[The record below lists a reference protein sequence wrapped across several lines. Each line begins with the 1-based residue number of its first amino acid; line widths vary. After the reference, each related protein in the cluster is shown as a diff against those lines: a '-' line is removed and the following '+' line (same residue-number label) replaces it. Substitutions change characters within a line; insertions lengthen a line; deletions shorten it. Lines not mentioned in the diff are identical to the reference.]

1 MSDRDRLIVCFV
13 LSLVCIVGAIV
24 SSLVVR
30 RAMYAKHGESLFKGK
45 SMLSPFH
52 LFLVGFFVGVCCLFY
67 PMYHQ
72 DWDANGNGFLQA
84 LSALLISLRNGAQVF
99 IMEGDASAVKAFIFT
114 VLGNGNPFATL
125 YYVYTLLIF
134 IVAPIFTA
142 TFVLSFFKNASAS
155 LSYRLT
161 HAKTVYYISKL
172 TEKSIALAKNIA
184 KENKRGSMI
193 IFFDV
198 YEKEDDEG
206 MGALIEQ
213 AKRVGAICFSK
224 DITEIGLKRNSL
236 RLKRKFYFI
245 SENENDNVKQ
255 ALTLIKICRTDERLN
270 KIDNEFYVFATTE
283 SSEKLLDTALNGN
296 LKVRRIN
303 ENKNLMLNVLASGC
317 LFQNAVEEDGVKKIN
332 LLIVGLGQYG
342 IELLKAA
349 CWSCQ
354 MIGYYL
360 TVHVI
365 DKEENGEDI
374 VRAMAPELLACKD
387 CKEAGEVKYSIQ
399 FYPKV
404 DVCDAT
410 FVDTLEKIGRV
421 TVAFTTLGEDELNME
436 TAMKLSAVF
445 KREALLKNWTTP
457 TIYAV
462 VYNVIKSDTV
472 TQNGLLSI
480 KGDSYGV
487 KLIGSL
493 SRRFSLSVIEQL
505 EMEEAAIECHTK
517 WSDTEAAKEADIQSF
532 EKYEYYRN
540 SSRAEAVY
548 AMIRRNLG
556 IDVDQNGVTLEKIS
570 EYEHMR
576 WNAYMRSEG
585 YVYGEAKDYVAK
597 THPDL
602 KSYWEL
608 PLEERK
614 KTEEIVAKSLAKERS
629 KLKVEG

>member
-1 MSDRDRLIVCFV
+1 MHSKRVMKKKDTNILKNTKPDTNIPLELKPLLTLKEASVYTGIGINKLRDMSNEKNCDYV
-13 LSLVCIVGAIV
+13 L
-24 SSLVVR
+24 
-30 RAMYAKHGESLFKGK
+30 
-45 SMLSPFH
+45 
-52 LFLVGFFVGVCCLFY
+52 FVG
-67 PMYHQ
+67 
-72 DWDANGNGFLQA
+72 
-84 LSALLISLRNGAQVF
+84 R
-99 IMEGDASAVKAFIFT
+99 
-114 VLGNGNPFATL
+114 
-125 YYVYTLLIF
+125 
-134 IVAPIFTA
+134 
-142 TFVLSFFKNASAS
+142 
-155 LSYRLT
+155 
-161 HAKTVYYISKL
+161 
-172 TEKSIALAKNIA
+172 
-184 KENKRGSMI
+184 KRM
-193 IFFDV
+193 
-198 YEKEDDEG
+198 
-206 MGALIEQ
+206 
-213 AKRVGAICFSK
+213 
-224 DITEIGLKRNSL
+224 
-236 RLKRKFYFI
+236 
-245 SENENDNVKQ
+245 
-255 ALTLIKICRTDERLN
+255 
-270 KIDNEFYVFATTE
+270 
-283 SSEKLLDTALNGN
+283 
-296 LKVRRIN
+296 
-303 ENKNLMLNVLASGC
+303 
-317 LFQNAVEEDGVKKIN
+317 
-332 LLIVGLGQYG
+332 
-342 IELLKAA
+342 
-349 CWSCQ
+349 
-354 MIGYYL
+354 
-360 TVHVI
+360 
-365 DKEENGEDI
+365 
-374 VRAMAPELLACKD
+374 
-387 CKEAGEVKYSIQ
+387 
-399 FYPKV
+399 
-404 DVCDAT
+404 
-410 FVDTLEKIGRV
+410 
-421 TVAFTTLGEDELNME
+421 
-436 TAMKLSAVF
+436 F

-532 EKYEYYRN
+532 EKYEYYRT